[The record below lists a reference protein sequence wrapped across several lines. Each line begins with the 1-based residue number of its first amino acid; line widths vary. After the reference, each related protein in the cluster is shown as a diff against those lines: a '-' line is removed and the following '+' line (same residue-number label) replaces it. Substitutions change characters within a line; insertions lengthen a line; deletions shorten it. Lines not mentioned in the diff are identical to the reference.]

1 MLDSAVRAIEEA
13 GGMQLLEG
21 QTSAAKAELSP
32 MHQDDPDLSLDQETA
47 SAWWDAGH
55 AKEEDLDNDGH

>member
-21 QTSAAKAELSP
+21 QASAAKAELSP
-32 MHQDDPDLSLDQETA
+32 KHQDDPDLSLD
-47 SAWWDAGH
+47 SAWWDAVH
-55 AKEEDLDNDGH
+55 AKEEDVDNDVD

>member
-21 QTSAAKAELSP
+21 QTSAAKAELLP
-32 MHQDDPDLSLDQETA
+32 MHRDDPDLSLDQEAA

-55 AKEEDLDNDGH
+55 AKPEELGNDVD